1 MSSSWG
7 NSWGSNWGTSWGFGT
22 ETVIAT
28 TNYSLH
34 PVNCQMEG
42 NAPSIKPGGFTV
54 EWARGKAGTKVTVS
68 TSGPRRLSK
77 TAPSFTVRTKQ
88 GVLLD

>member
-1 MSSSWG
+1 MSLLLFWYG
-7 NSWGSNWGTSWGFGT
+7 QPNIIPG
-22 ETVIAT
+22 VIAT

-42 NAPSIKPGGFTV
+42 NAPSIKDGGRTI
-54 EWARGKAGTKVTVS
+54 EWAGGKAGTKVTVS
-68 TSGPRRLSK
+68 TGGARRLSK
-77 TAPSFTVRTKQ
+77 NAPSFTVRTKQ